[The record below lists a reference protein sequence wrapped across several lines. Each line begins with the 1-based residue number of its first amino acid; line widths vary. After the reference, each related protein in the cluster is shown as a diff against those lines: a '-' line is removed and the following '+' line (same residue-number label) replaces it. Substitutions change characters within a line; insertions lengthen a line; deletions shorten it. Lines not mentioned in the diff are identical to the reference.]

1 MYSILKYRDSK
12 EDVKM
17 IFQKGLQK
25 DTVLKKYVIGAHPI
39 IQHYMEKLKIS
50 DIIGSY
56 MPHDARQK
64 LGIEKTLCVLI
75 HNILTTHTPMYEIS
89 NWLKPIDEESV
100 GLDSIECDY
109 INDNR
114 IGNALDKFYE
124 GRHKDIFFRLAL
136 RAIKLFELDC
146 NQIHQDTTSITFA
159 GKYQT
164 WHMSPLAIFG
174 KNKDHRP
181 DLKQLVLGMSVT
193 SDGAVPLLH
202 KIYDGNQTDDTLH
215 IGNHKRLRKLL
226 QRTDFIYVA
235 DCKLST
241 YENLGKIS
249 GCGGKFVSVMPRT
262 WKEDET
268 FRNKVR
274 EGKIEWQHLLSRP
287 NNRKPKSKRDHYY
300 LANGTYKTS
309 NGYILFWILSK
320 QKAQQ
325 DVETRERRINKSIDA
340 LKELQ
345 TRINTYNL
353 KTRKAIK
360 KKIISIIKENHST
373 DFIDFEI
380 HRKVRYEQRYS
391 GAGRPGK
398 NAKSISTKIPYYT
411 INFHVNDKN
420 VEKESLTDGVF
431 PLITNLEDYKAKKVL
446 EIYKYQPFLEK
457 RHTQLKTYQETTPAF
472 LKKPKRVIAYL
483 HMHVMSLMVATI
495 IERQLRIA
503 MNKNSIKS
511 FPIYPEERVCQNPS
525 MFDIVRLLRG
535 VERYEV
541 IQGENVNIFP
551 ARLDKTQRQVL
562 ELLEV
567 PIGFYQ

>member
-1 MYSILKYRDSK
+1 
-12 EDVKM
+12 M

-25 DTVLKKYVIGAHPI
+25 DTALKKYVIGAHPI
-39 IQHYMEKLKIS
+39 IQHFIEKLKIS

-56 MPHDARQK
+56 MSHDVRMK
-64 LGIEKTLCVLI
+64 MSIEKTLTVLI

-89 NWLKPIDEESV
+89 DWLKPIDEGNV
-100 GLDSIECDY
+100 GLEHNESLL
-109 INDNR
+109 INDTR
-114 IGNALDKFYE
+114 VGNALEKFYE
-124 GRHKDIFFRLAL
+124 GRHKDVFFRLAL
-136 RAIKLFELDC
+136 RAIKLFEIEC

-164 WHMSPLAIFG
+164 WHMSPTAAFG
-174 KNKDHRP
+174 NNKDHRP

-193 SDGAVPLLH
+193 ADGAVPLLH
-202 KIYDGNQTDDTLH
+202 QIYDGNQTDDRLH
-215 IGNHKRLRKLL
+215 INNHKRLRKLL
-226 QRTDFIYVA
+226 QRTDFIYVS

-241 YENLGKIS
+241 EENLAKIS

-274 EGKIEWQHLLSRP
+274 NGKIEWTHLLSKP

-300 LANGTYKTS
+300 LANGKYKSS

-325 DVETRERRINKSIDA
+325 DAETRERHIINSIDS

-360 KKIISIIKENHST
+360 QKIIAILKEKHTT

-380 HRKVRYEQRYS
+380 HRKVHYKKCFPN
-391 GAGRPGK
+391 AGRPGK
-398 NAKSISTKIPYYT
+398 NAKSTSIKIPYFT
-411 INFHVNDKN
+411 INFNVNDKQ
-420 VEKESLTDGVF
+420 VERESLTDGVF
-431 PLITNLEDYKAKKVL
+431 PLITNLEDYKAKKIL

-457 RHTQLKTYQETTPAF
+457 RHSQLKTYQETTPAY
-472 LKKPKRVIAYL
+472 LKKPERLIGYL

-503 MNKNSIKS
+503 MKLNSIKS
-511 FPIYPEERVCQNPS
+511 LPIYPEERSCPYPT
-525 MFDIVRLLRG
+525 MYDIVRLFNG

-541 IQGENVNIFP
+541 LQGENVNIFP
-551 ARLDKTQRQVL
+551 AQLSKLQSQVL

-567 PIGFYQ
+567 PVSLYQ